1 MKKAR
6 YLLTGLLALSLVTAC
21 QTTPTSSSPTSSDSQ
36 ETSSPGSSSS
46 SSSTPIT
53 AHSITIG
60 ETDGATLTLDK
71 KTASSGERVTVTV
84 SNIPEGQQLEEITT
98 DVEGVSLVALSETE
112 YYFIMPNCDVT
123 ISCTLSEAIQATYGL
138 TIQNNTDAE
147 IVSLMDNTG
156 AEYTSVEGTYELE
169 PGTSYLL
176 RLSSSSSV
184 SVTLN
189 GERIIPTEGYYTFR
203 MPSKDSTMVID
214 YVTTYSVTFEYDTDA
229 ISGIYLLDADTGA
242 QLSSNAIEPGTKVG
256 VSPTLNDGYEIN
268 QMFVNDDEVVNTV
281 DGYIFT
287 MPSEDVTLSITTIA
301 PTFESHK
308 LIITEGEGVTL
319 DVGNVTNGVFTPLEG
334 FYAQT
339 STFPE
344 GTLLYLHVSIMPL
357 FTDIYELDSVTVDGE
372 VVTVDETGYYPVT
385 VGNHDVE
392 IEALSSLI
400 QYPLSYQDDT
410 SDSVYTAC
418 TFADAEGNPIQTAGY
433 GETVVATFTNSSNL
447 ALYQVFHNGTLGT
460 GTIVGNTYTFTMGRN
475 DLRDDFV
482 LTASFADLSVEYNLG
497 YVTNP
502 TGHETTIKVTFY
514 DEELTEITKATAGE
528 KVYAKVTG
536 LNRYILND
544 VILQEESLDT
554 ETVKGEEY
562 YVFNALAED
571 TQLTVD
577 VTPLEADQYYLYK
590 GDVTGLYGV
599 YDSTLNP
606 IRMYSG
612 NYVLTAGETYYLD
625 IYYSG
630 QPISKV
636 TVNGV
641 EATLT
646 NQGGMELYEF
656 VMPSEDA
663 TLAVEL
669 EVTGYKLSY
678 TIVGTDPSNV
688 DVVFMDMMMSEIT
701 SAKEGAMVY
710 VSPWSD
716 TATIVS
722 VTLDGEPIEGIG
734 SMYSFTMPGH
744 DVNIV
749 ITCE

>member
-53 AHSITIG
+53 THSITIG
-60 ETDGATLTLDK
+60 ETDGATLNLDK

-169 PGTSYLL
+169 PGASYLL

-214 YVTTYSVTFEYDTDA
+214 YVTTYSITFEYDSKA
-229 ISGIYLLDADTGA
+229 ISSIYLLDADTGA

-268 QMFVNDDEVVNTV
+268 QMFVDDEEVVNTV

-287 MPSEDVTLSITTIA
+287 MPSDDVTLSITTIA

-344 GTLLYLHVSIMPL
+344 GTLLYLDVSIMPL

-372 VVTVDETGYYPVT
+372 VVTVDETGYYPVI
-385 VGNHDVE
+385 VGTHDVE

-418 TFADAEGNPIQTAGY
+418 TFADAEGKPIQTAGY

-482 LTASFADLSVEYNLG
+482 LTATFADLSVEYNLG
-497 YVTNP
+497 YVTDP

-544 VILQEESLDT
+544 VSLQKESLDT
-554 ETVKGEEY
+554 ETVNGEEY

-577 VTPLEADQYYLYK
+577 VTPLEANQYYLYA
-590 GDVTGLYGV
+590 GDVTGLWGV
-599 YDSTLNP
+599 YGASMNQMTSH
-606 IRMYSG
+606 SG

-669 EVTGYKLSY
+669 EVIGYKLSY

-722 VTLDGEPIEGIG
+722 VTLDGEPIEGSG